1 MGQQETAL
9 MLKRAS
15 ASRSSGEWNDDDFDV
30 LADGIVVGRIF
41 KANTAAVGSPWMW
54 TLAFGNREGRT
65 PTHSYAES
73 REAAMARQ
81 ELAAGVSRGA
91 PRMRGYHSFC
101 ASNRRPGA
109 PLGSILLS
117 SRSSF

>member
-30 LADGIVVGRIF
+30 LADGVVVGRIF

-91 PRMRGYHSFC
+91 PRMRGYHSF
-101 ASNRRPGA
+101 
-109 PLGSILLS
+109 
-117 SRSSF
+117 